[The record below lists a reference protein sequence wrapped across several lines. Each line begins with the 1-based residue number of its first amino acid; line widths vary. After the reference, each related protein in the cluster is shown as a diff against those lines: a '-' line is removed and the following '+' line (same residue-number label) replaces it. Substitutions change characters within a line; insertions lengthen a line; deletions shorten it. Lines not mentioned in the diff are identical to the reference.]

1 MREKTA
7 APKQNEERT
16 RMPVVK
22 LQRIMIKN
30 CSYLLHKTSQPNNT
44 KTIFD

>member
-22 LQRIMIKN
+22 LQRIMIKLQLFIAQN
-30 CSYLLHKTSQPNNT
+30 FTTKQHKDN
-44 KTIFD
+44 I